1 MPDQPLILFY
11 NDFYDRPAPIEMAPA
26 DIQCRFSRD
35 RADLPEAAAVVFHLP
50 SLKKGFT
57 VEKWPGQLWVAWSM
71 EAAGA
76 TRIAR
81 NESFMA
87 KFDLHMAHRQD
98 SDIWIPYFHLGDDI
112 PLLRSPPPK
121 IESAPV
127 VRFQS
132 NLFDKSGRNELA
144 ARLMT
149 HVKIDSY
156 GSVDHNRDY
165 DGPDLGA
172 RTMREVL
179 ARYKFALAFEN
190 VVERD
195 YVSEK
200 FYDPL
205 LAGTVPVYL
214 GAPNVDELAPGDRCY
229 IDVRDFDGP
238 DALADYLN
246 MLDQDDDAYR
256 AYFAWKEA
264 GLRRR
269 FRDAL
274 DRLAEPELSRLCR
287 AVRRRLGWPG

>member
-26 DIQCRFSRD
+26 DIRCRLSRD
-35 RADLPEAAAVVFHLP
+35 RADLSRAAAVVFHLP
-50 SLKKGFT
+50 SLEKGFA
-57 VEKWPGQLWVAWSM
+57 VEKRRGQLWIAWSM

-76 TRIAR
+76 TPIMRD
-81 NESFMA
+81 ESIMA
-87 KFDLHMAHRQD
+87 KFDLHMTHRQD
-98 SDIWIPYFHLGDDI
+98 ADIWTPYFHRGDDI
-112 PLLRSPPPK
+112 PLLRPPPPK
-121 IESAPV
+121 TESTPI

-132 NLFDKSGRNELA
+132 NPFDKSGRNEQA

-149 HVKIDSY
+149 RVKIDSY
-156 GSVDHNRDY
+156 GSVDHNRDF
-165 DGPDLGA
+165 DGPDLGDPA
-172 RTMREVL
+172 RREVL

-229 IDVRDFDGP
+229 IDARDFDGP

-264 GLRRR
+264 GLRPR

-274 DRLAEPELSRLCR
+274 DRLAEPELSRLCH